1 MLLLKI
7 LFHLQAA
14 VLMMFYR
21 LVYQFGG
28 GGVDLQLKKM
38 SLSAKASP

>member
-7 LFHLQAA
+7 LFHLQAT

-28 GGVDLQLKKM
+28 VDLQLAKVL
-38 SLSAKASP
+38 LSAKASR

>member
-28 GGVDLQLKKM
+28 VDLQLKKM
-38 SLSAKASP
+38 SLSAKASR

>member
-28 GGVDLQLKKM
+28 GVDLQLKKM